1 LIDRRHVNK
10 GLNAGDFLHLV
21 QIAILLVSL
30 GIAYEKFDAN
40 AVVTGIHT
48 QQLDRIERY
57 LSSKD
62 SDYWIKS
69 KKME

>member
-1 LIDRRHVNK
+1 LNWGDWANIIQIILIIAS
-10 GLNAGDFLHLV
+10 AGYYY
-21 QIAILLVSL
+21 A
-30 GIAYEKFDAN
+30 KFDAN

-62 SDYWIKS
+62 PDYWIKS
-69 KKME
+69 RKME